1 MKKVELLTPENFSR
15 HAHKLAKE
23 FPEFRSVVKRWGL
36 PVFWRR
42 KEGIDSLVRIIL
54 EQQISIVAAQSIYK
68 RLRGS
73 LGNISA
79 KRIYA
84 AGPDKLRSVGLTR
97 QKSRYC
103 YKIAE
108 AVVERRLLL
117 GSLAKMSDH
126 AVVAALVELPG
137 IGPWT
142 ASIYVMSALGRIDIW
157 PPGDLALRNGIADL
171 MPKVDTQALGDSGDR
186 WRPRRAVAA
195 RLVWHHYRNCRSAIS

>member
-1 MKKVELLTPENFSR
+1 MKEIEPLTPENFPR
-15 HAHKLAKE
+15 HARKLAKE

-42 KEGIDSLVRIIL
+42 REGIESLVRIIL
-54 EQQISIVAAQSIYK
+54 EQQISFVAAQSIYK
-68 RLRGS
+68 RLRGT
-73 LGNISA
+73 LGSISA

-84 AGPDKLRSVGLTR
+84 AGPEQLRAAGLTR

-103 YKIAE
+103 YGIAE
-108 AVVERRLLL
+108 AVVERRLQL
-117 GSLAKMSDH
+117 GSLTKMSDQ

-142 ASIYVMSALGRIDIW
+142 ASIYAMSALGRIDIW

-171 MPKVDTQALGDSGDR
+171 MPNVDTQALGDSGDR
-186 WRPRRAVAA
+186 WLPRRAVAA
-195 RLVWHHYRNCRSAIS
+195 RLVWHHYRNCRSAKS